1 MRSMRLLHGLV
12 CLAMLFAMAGCGGG
26 GTGSGVKGEVS
37 GLILDYNGDAVRGAK
52 VWIDGSGETLSN
64 SAGTFLLH
72 DVRPG
77 DRRVR
82 AEIVQDGLTYRG
94 ENMVRVFEGERSK
107 SVQVTVMRPN
117 QMARVYGVVIDN
129 QGFNLEGARVYAIPT
144 TTGGVFGSSLELTNS
159 NGRFDF
165 DSLMGGEEYKIIASG
180 VGYNSD
186 ADFVTVPAGGE
197 TELVLTLKN
206 PTDPLLPAPT
216 GLEAVTWT
224 TPREVTRSPQSESA
238 YQNIKRLYDPRTPV
252 KSITRNTIDGNWIEA
267 DLFWDSYPD
276 HAAHIG
282 FGIYR
287 RTGGS
292 GSFTAIDFLRDT
304 EAESFIDMDEDLIE
318 FQTYQYYI
326 SAVNTSD
333 PSNNSESDPSNT
345 AQVQTLGDLYPMSP
359 LQGPLRFRWESGSG
373 AENYVVYMFDE
384 YPGIGVGPWWTS
396 STVTG
401 TQVTYS
407 GGALQSGR
415 RYYYVVVGSANAN
428 QSRTISRVESF
439 IAN

>member
-1 MRSMRLLHGLV
+1 MRFLQGLISLV
-12 CLAMLFAMAGCGGG
+12 ILVAMFGCGGGG
-26 GTGSGVKGEVS
+26 GTGSGIRGEVT
-37 GLILDYNGDAVRGAK
+37 GLILDFNGDAVRGAT
-52 VWIDGSGETLSN
+52 VWIDGSGETVSN
-64 SAGTFLLH
+64 SAGTFLLEN
-72 DVRPG
+72 VSPG

-129 QGFNLEGARVYAIPT
+129 QGFNLEGARVHAIPT
-144 TTGGVFGSSLELTNS
+144 TVGGVFGSSLELTNS

-165 DSLMGGEEYKIIASG
+165 DSLMGGVEYRIIASG

-186 ADFVTVPAGGE
+186 ADVITVPAGGE
-197 TELVLTLKN
+197 QELVLTLKN

-216 GLEAVTWT
+216 GLDAVTWT
-224 TPREVTRSPQSESA
+224 TPSEITRSPQSEGA
-238 YQNIKRLYDPRTPV
+238 YQNIKRLFDPRTPS
-252 KSITRNTIDGNWIEA
+252 KTITRNTVDGNWIEA
-267 DLFWDSYPD
+267 DLFWDPYPD
-276 HAAHIG
+276 NAAHIG

-287 RTGGS
+287 RTGTS
-292 GSFTAIDFLRDT
+292 GPFTAIDFLRDT

-326 SAVNTSD
+326 SSVNTSD

-345 AQVQTLGDLYPMSP
+345 AQVQTLGDLYPLSP

-373 AENYVVYMFDE
+373 AEEYVVYLFDE
-384 YPGIGVGPWWTS
+384 YPGIGVDPIWTS
-396 STVTG
+396 APVAG
-401 TQVTYS
+401 TQVTYN
-407 GGALQSGR
+407 GGGLQSGQ
-415 RYYYVVVGSANAN
+415 RYYYVVVGSANSN
-428 QSRTISRVESF
+428 SSRTISRVENF
-439 IAN
+439 VAN